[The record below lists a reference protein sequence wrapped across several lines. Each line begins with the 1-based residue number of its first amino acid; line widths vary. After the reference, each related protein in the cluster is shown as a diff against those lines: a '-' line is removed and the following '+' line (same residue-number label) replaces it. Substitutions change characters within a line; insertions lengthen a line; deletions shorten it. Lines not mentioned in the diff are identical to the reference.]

1 MYLILILA
9 SIFIGQIKCLGIELR
24 DKKPRC
30 VYMNAKKD
38 DNITIKYLV
47 LEGIPKDVQIFFFD
61 PYNIQYDFE
70 SNEQQLKAFYTGKYR
85 ICFKNNGQMKMLVE
99 FDFDILGI
107 DKNYAS
113 KNDILQ
119 TQRNLNEIDSD
130 FRWIQMLQKESYH
143 REQTINTNLIN
154 LYQQLTFSTIIK
166 ILLFLVIIS
175 FQLFIINQFVKSQD
189 KLFAPV

>member
-9 SIFIGQIKCLGIELR
+9 IFIEQIDCLGIELI
-24 DKKPRC
+24 DKKPKC

-38 DNITIKYLV
+38 DYITIKYLV
-47 LEGIPKDVQIFFFD
+47 VEGVPKDVQIFFFD

-70 SNEQQLKAFYTGKYR
+70 SNEQQLKALYTGKYR
-85 ICFKNNGQMKMLVE
+85 ICFKNNGLSKTLVE

-107 DKNYAS
+107 DKSYAS
-113 KNDILQ
+113 KNDMLQ
-119 TQRNLNEIDSD
+119 TKMNLNQIDSD

-154 LYQQLTFSTIIK
+154 LYKQLTISNIIK
-166 ILLFLVIIS
+166 VMLFIVIIS

-189 KLFAPV
+189 MQSVPV